1 MVTHMAQKVTK
12 NNIETTTNK
21 LVDELLSQVDPSE
34 ILAKDGLF
42 SKLKKQLVERVLQSE
57 LEHELGYD
65 NHSKKEKKG
74 NNRRNGSY
82 SKTIIDNAGNKVPI
96 EVPRDREGE
105 YEPQL
110 VPKGIRRFKGFDDQ
124 VISLYGRG
132 MTVGEIQEHIKEI
145 YQTEVSKDLISTVT
159 DGVIEEVNSWQTR
172 PLESVYPILYLDCI
186 HVKARDNHTIIN
198 KAVYL
203 AIAVNMEGKKELLGI
218 WISKNEGAKFW
229 MQVVTELKN
238 RGVEKI
244 HVACVD
250 GLKGFSE
257 AINSVF
263 PDTTVQL
270 CIVHMV
276 RNSTKYVSYK
286 DLKEVTTDL
295 KKIYSATSEEEGVRE
310 LEEFAKKWDDKYPV
324 ISDIWKRNWTEI
336 SPLFAFPEEIRKA
349 IYTTNIIEAANRQIR
364 KIIKNKGVFPDDKS
378 IQKIVYLALKNASKK
393 WTMPIKNWPLALN
406 QFEILCGD
414 SKYDLVTK
422 II

>member
-1 MVTHMAQKVTK
+1 MAQKVIK
-12 NNIETTTNK
+12 NNIDLATNK

-34 ILAKDGLF
+34 ILSKDGLF
-42 SKLKKQLVERVLQSE
+42 SKLKKQLIERVLQSE

-65 NHSKKEKKG
+65 RHSKKEKKS

-82 SKTIIDNAGNKVPI
+82 NKTIIDKEGNKLPI

-105 YEPQL
+105 YEPQFI
-110 VPKGIRRFKGFDDQ
+110 PKGIRRFKGFDDQ

-145 YQTEVSKDLISTVT
+145 YETEVSKDLISTVT
-159 DGVIEEVNSWQTR
+159 DGVIEEVNTWQTR
-172 PLESVYPILYLDCI
+172 ALESIYPILYLDCI

-203 AIAVNMEGKKELLGI
+203 AIGVNIEGKKELLGI
-218 WISKNEGAKFW
+218 WIGKNEGAKFW

-238 RGVEKI
+238 RGVCKI
-244 HVACVD
+244 YVACVD
-250 GLKGFSE
+250 GLKGFTE
-257 AINSVF
+257 AINSIF
-263 PDTTVQL
+263 PDTVVQL
-270 CIVHMV
+270 CIVHMI

-286 DLKEVTTDL
+286 DLKEVTADL
-295 KKIYSATSEEEGVRE
+295 KKIYSAINEEEGVNE
-310 LEEFAKKWDDKYPV
+310 LEKFTKKWDCKYPV
-324 ISDIWKRNWTEI
+324 ISDIWRRNWSGI

-364 KIIKNKGVFPDDKS
+364 KIIKNKGVFPSDKS
-378 IQKIVYLALKNASKK
+378 IKKIIYLALKNASKK

-414 SKYDLVTK
+414 SQYDLVTK

>member
-1 MVTHMAQKVTK
+1 MAQKVTK
-12 NNIETTTNK
+12 NNTEATTSK

-34 ILAKDGLF
+34 ILSKDGLF
-42 SKLKKQLVERVLQSE
+42 SKLKKQLIERVLQSE

-65 NHSKKEKKG
+65 KHSKKGKKNG
-74 NNRRNGSY
+74 NRRNGSY
-82 SKTIIDNAGNKVPI
+82 NKTIIDNEGNKMPI

-105 YEPQL
+105 YDPQF

-145 YQTEVSKDLISTVT
+145 YETDVSKDLISTVT

-172 PLESVYPILYLDCI
+172 PLESIYPILYLDCI

-203 AIAVNMEGKKELLGI
+203 AIGVNMEGKKELLGI
-218 WISKNEGAKFW
+218 WIGKNEGAKFW

-238 RGVEKI
+238 RGVGKI
-244 HVACVD
+244 YVACVD
-250 GLKGFSE
+250 GLKGFTE
-257 AINSVF
+257 VINSIF
-263 PDTTVQL
+263 PDTVVQL
-270 CIVHMV
+270 CIVHMI

-295 KKIYSATSEEEGVRE
+295 KKIYSATNEEEGSSE
-310 LEEFAKKWDDKYPV
+310 LEKFTKKWDDKYPV
-324 ISDIWKRNWTEI
+324 ISDIWRRNWSGI

-364 KIIKNKGVFPDDKS
+364 KIIKNKGVFPNDKS

-414 SKYDLVTK
+414 SQYDLVTK
-422 II
+422 IN